1 MWKTFLWDLKPWKD
15 ICQVS
20 DDSSSTPVTAYR
32 GNLML
37 KPCDVTRLNQPV
49 TKTTQSIK
57 HSENEESYTWEYI
70 MPRKQIWRTSVVP
83 LYCLAVKLTLWTES
97 WIIKKNYSIWL
108 SLWPQNK
115 GVVDSVKP
123 HMVHLLLQ
131 KPPSGETLS
140 LISFSVHPFFN
151 LSVPRINI

>member
-1 MWKTFLWDLKPWKD
+1 MWNTFLWGLKRWKD

-37 KPCDVTRLNQPV
+37 KPCDVTRSNQPV
-49 TKTTQSIK
+49 TKTIQSIK
-57 HSENEESYTWEYI
+57 HSENEESYTWEEI
-70 MPRKQIWRTSVVP
+70 MPRKQIWRTSVVL

-108 SLWPQNK
+108 CLYGHKTRGWWTLLSHIWCIYYYRNLPLE
-115 GVVDSVKP
+115 KP
-123 HMVHLLLQ
+123 CV
-131 KPPSGETLS
+131 
-140 LISFSVHPFFN
+140 
-151 LSVPRINI
+151 